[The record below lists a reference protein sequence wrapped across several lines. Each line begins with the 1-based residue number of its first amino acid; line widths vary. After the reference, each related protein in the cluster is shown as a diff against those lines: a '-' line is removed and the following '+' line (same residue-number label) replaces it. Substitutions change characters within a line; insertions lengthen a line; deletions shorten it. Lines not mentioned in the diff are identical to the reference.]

1 MSCPWTTPQRDHR
14 RIVPRKEPHKSG
26 RNGLVT
32 TAIWTFCNDLCN
44 LRRGDRRASKRAGA
58 PFAVALLLALAALG
72 GPVGATALGD
82 GPNARASLAPTPCAG
97 EHAMPN
103 GRNAVQLDNAALC
116 LMNEI
121 RIAHGL
127 PELHFNAKLARI
139 ASGQAN
145 DMVRG
150 HYFSDQSL
158 SGQSPLSRVL
168 ASGYAVNPSAIHLL
182 TAQNIGYGT
191 GPNATPA
198 GIVKAWMLSPP
209 HRKIILTAAYH
220 DVGVGV
226 ARSVPSGLSSRWL
239 GGTYAVEFGTRH

>member
-1 MSCPWTTPQRDHR
+1 M
-14 RIVPRKEPHKSG
+14 
-26 RNGLVT
+26 
-32 TAIWTFCNDLCN
+32 
-44 LRRGDRRASKRAGA
+44 
-58 PFAVALLLALAALG
+58 LALATLG
-72 GPVGATALGD
+72 GPAGTVALGAA
-82 GPNARASLAPTPCAG
+82 PTAHSALAPTPCAG
-97 EHAMPN
+97 ERTMPN
-103 GRNAVQLDNAALC
+103 GRNSVQLDDAALC

-121 RIAHGL
+121 RIAHRL

-139 ASGQAN
+139 AAGQAS

-168 ASGYAVNPSAIHLL
+168 ASGYAVDPASIHLL

-209 HRKIILTAAYH
+209 HRKIILTAAYR

-239 GGTYAVEFGTRH
+239 GGTYAVEFGTRGH

>member
-1 MSCPWTTPQRDHR
+1 
-14 RIVPRKEPHKSG
+14 
-26 RNGLVT
+26 
-32 TAIWTFCNDLCN
+32 

-58 PFAVALLLALAALG
+58 PFAVALLLALAAFG
-72 GPVGATALGD
+72 GPVGAAALGA
-82 GPNARASLAPTPCAG
+82 GPSAHASLAPTPCAG

-103 GRNAVQLDNAALC
+103 GRNSAQLDNAALC

-121 RIAHGL
+121 RIAHSL

-139 ASGQAN
+139 AAGQAS

-168 ASGYAVNPSAIHLL
+168 ASGYAVNPSAIHLR

-198 GIVKAWMLSPP
+198 GIVNAWMLSPP

-220 DVGVGV
+220 DVGIGV